1 MHAGSLSQDCT
12 SGFMDRDILT
22 ARAMKIGSEQSGL
35 SSNRLTEN
43 RQRVIIPGMNF
54 SCSGTITSF
63 KLGVDIRNTNGGNLT
78 LQLWRPVTTSGQLQ
92 YQFVESRDIFLRAGI
107 FSSNGV
113 NEYIL
118 PNPLTFQSGYMI
130 AVFQPVNSRTRL
142 FHSTSKQASA
152 PAGFVLEGSMTDK
165 VPATGHRK
173 FNGYLLLRPV
183 ISERN

>member
-12 SGFMDRDILT
+12 SGFMDREILT
-22 ARAMKIGSEQSGL
+22 ARATKIGSEQSGL
-35 SSNRLTEN
+35 SSNRLNEN

-63 KLGVDIRNTNGGNLT
+63 KLGVDIRNTNSGNLM

-92 YQFVESRDIFLRAGI
+92 YQFVESREILLRAGI

-118 PNPLTFQSGYMI
+118 PNPLTFQSGYII
-130 AVFQPVNSRTRL
+130 AVFQPINSRTRL
-142 FHSTSKQASA
+142 FFSTSKQESA
-152 PAGFVLEGSMTDK
+152 PAGFELEGVVSDT
-165 VPATGHRK
+165 VPATGHNQ
-173 FNGYLLLRPV
+173 FNGSLLLRPV
-183 ISERN
+183 ISKIK

>member
-1 MHAGSLSQDCT
+1 
-12 SGFMDRDILT
+12 MDRDLLI
-22 ARAMKIGSEQSGL
+22 ARATKIDSEQSGV
-35 SSNRLTEN
+35 SPNRLTGN

-92 YQFVESRDIFLRAGI
+92 YQFVESREILLRAGI

-130 AVFQPVNSRTRL
+130 AVFQPENSRTQL
-142 FHSTSKQASA
+142 FYSTSKQESA
-152 PAGFVLEGSMTDK
+152 PAGFELEGNMSDEIE
-165 VPATGHRK
+165 VPATGHDQ
-173 FNGYLLLRPV
+173 FNGSLLLRPV
-183 ISERN
+183 ISERK